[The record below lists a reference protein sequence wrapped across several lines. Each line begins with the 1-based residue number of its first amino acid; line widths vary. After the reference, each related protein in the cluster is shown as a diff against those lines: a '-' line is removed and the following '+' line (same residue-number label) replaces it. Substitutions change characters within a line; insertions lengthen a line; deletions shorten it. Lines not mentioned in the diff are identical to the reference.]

1 MAQMRS
7 PHRIEQCLSLE
18 EKRKTSARTEYFA
31 FWHFCD
37 TPTSPCEV
45 RSPGCPGKH
54 LLRLSHSDFEA
65 RAEVI
70 VL

>member
-1 MAQMRS
+1 MSDATKFQKYGDR
-7 PHRIEQCLSLE
+7 C
-18 EKRKTSARTEYFA
+18 
-31 FWHFCD
+31 WHFCD

-45 RSPGCPGKH
+45 RSPGCPGRH

-65 RAEVI
+65 SAEVI